1 MNKKIVDKVRRYL
14 NCHWFINKFELR
26 KAREILRRYFPDD
39 FDFNLKFFIVEL
51 KTEDDITASDL
62 REFIINAIEK
72 P

>member
-1 MNKKIVDKVRRYL
+1 MNKRIVDKVRRYL

-26 KAREILRRYFPDD
+26 KAREILTRYFPDE
-39 FDFNLKFFIVEL
+39 FDFNLKFFIVDL